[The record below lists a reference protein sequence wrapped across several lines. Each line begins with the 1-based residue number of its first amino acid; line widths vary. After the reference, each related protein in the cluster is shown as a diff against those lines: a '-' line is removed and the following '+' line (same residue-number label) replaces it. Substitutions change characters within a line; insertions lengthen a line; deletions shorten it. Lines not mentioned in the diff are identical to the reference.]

1 MEKLNFI
8 DLFSGCGGL
17 SKGLELSGMNCILGV
32 DHDKNS
38 ISTFLANH
46 LNAKAFLGDIHDLG
60 SETLQDLVGEQKVD
74 VIVGG
79 PPCQGFSTAGRGKN
93 DDPRNSLFMQFVR
106 IVDHY
111 QPKMV
116 LIENVTGLLA
126 KKNVKTLESIF
137 RCFENIGYTL
147 EARVL
152 SSEEFGVPEKRR
164 RTIIMGV
171 KGKTSPIFPEV
182 THGTRGQE
190 TIKTVRNVLDSFNS
204 DERFNNHDIDGAQIK
219 SKIDRAR
226 LSNIPEGRGIRYQK
240 DELELL
246 PTELHFDVNWSEISE
261 GRFRQ
266 TKLQRLALDK
276 PSPTILTSRT
286 TYYHPTENR
295 YLTAREAA
303 SIQSFPNDFV
313 FYGSTTSQFKQIGNA
328 VPVQLGK
335 AIGNAILNTINAMDS
350 GDLEIK
356 SYEDRSKYF
365 KRAFHYPS
373 QVEI

>member
-17 SKGLELSGMNCILGV
+17 SKGMEMAGMNCLLGV
-32 DHDKNS
+32 DHDENS
-38 ISTFLANH
+38 ITTFLANH
-46 LNAKAFLGDIHDLG
+46 DNAKAYLGDIHDLD
-60 SETLQDLVGEQKVD
+60 SEMLKGLIGDQKVD

-106 IVDHY
+106 VVDLY
-111 QPKMV
+111 KPQV
-116 LIENVTGLLA
+116 LLIENVTGLLA
-126 KKNVKTLESIF
+126 KKNAKTLETIF
-137 RCFENIGYTL
+137 NCFENLGYNL

-171 KGKTSPIFPEV
+171 KGNTSPIFPEV
-182 THGTRGQE
+182 SHGARGSRPV
-190 TIKTVRNVLDSFNS
+190 KTVRTVLETLGLE
-204 DERFNNHDIDGAQIK
+204 ERLANHDVEGAKIK
-219 SKIDRAR
+219 NKIDRQR
-226 LSNIPEGRGIRYQK
+226 LEHIPEGRGIRYQK

-246 PTELHFDVNWSEISE
+246 PTELHYDVTWSEISE

-286 TYYHPTENR
+286 SYYHPTQCR
-295 YLTAREAA
+295 YLTVREAA
-303 SIQSFPNDFV
+303 SIQSFPSDFT
-313 FYGSTTSQFKQIGNA
+313 FYGSTTSQFKQVGNA
-328 VPVQLGK
+328 VPVKLGEALGK
-335 AIGNAILNTINAMDS
+335 SIIRTIDAMS
-350 GDLEIK
+350 KGEGIEK
-356 SYEDRSKYF
+356 PIEDRSKYF
-365 KRAFHYPS
+365 KRAFHYSS